1 MTEYKKILN
10 YENYQ
15 IGTDGS
21 VWSLRTSVPK
31 RLKPQ
36 IKPNG
41 YYTVILYSNHIPKK
55 CYIHR
60 LVAET
65 FIPNP
70 NNYPC
75 VNHKDENKNNNNI
88 ENLEWCTYEYNNNY
102 GSHNTN
108 AGEGRKKPIL
118 QLLDGIVIK
127 RWKSAID
134 VERELNIQS
143 RNIAKVLK
151 GKRKTAGGYMW
162 AYEQ

>member
-1 MTEYKKILN
+1 M
-10 YENYQ
+10 
-15 IGTDGS
+15 
-21 VWSLRTSVPK
+21 
-31 RLKPQ
+31 
-36 IKPNG
+36 
-41 YYTVILYSNHIPKK
+41 
-55 CYIHR
+55 
-60 LVAET
+60 AET

-108 AGEGRKKPIL
+108 AGEGHKKPIL